1 MKRAVWSS
9 VGLCVLCA
17 CCLGALLVV
26 PAARAAVLPS
36 STPDA
41 GVSFTD
47 GAVDAIATAPNGI
60 TYIGGDFT
68 HVRVDTGGGVALS
81 ATSGARDMRFPRVDG
96 DVWATVA
103 DGAGGFYIG
112 GYFSKVGSMARN
124 NIAHIL
130 ANGDV
135 DPTFDPNAN
144 DAVGVL
150 AISGSTVYVG
160 GYFTTIGGQSRNRI
174 AALDATSGAVM
185 AWDPN
190 ASLPAGSGDASV
202 AALVVSGSRVYVGGL
217 FSTIGGQARNSIAA
231 LDATSGAATAWNPNA
246 TWYGGPGCVEAL
258 AVSGS
263 TVYAGGYFYRIG
275 GQPRDCIAALDAS
288 SGLATPWN
296 LQIGEDGNGVL
307 ALAVSGSTVYIGG
320 DGYMQAAGTGGGSF
334 ALAVDATTGV
344 ATAWNPKVGLPGNDG
359 GAYVNTLV
367 VSGST
372 VYLGGAFTSI
382 GGQTRNR
389 IATVDA
395 TTGAATAWD
404 PNASG
409 AVYALAISGSTVYAG
424 GEFHSVGLVARN
436 HLAALDASGALTP
449 WDPSANNT
457 VRALAVSG
465 STVYAGGDFSSIGGQ
480 TRYGIAALDATS
492 GAVVAWDPHSTYAT
506 YTVGSVEALAVS
518 SSTIYAGGYFDTI
531 GGQSRNGIAAL
542 DASSGLATAWNPN
555 PGGTY
560 LSVDSFAVSGSIVYV
575 GGQFTSIGGQTRN
588 NIAALDASSGAATSW
603 NPNAGG
609 TSYPGVS
616 ALAVSGSTVYVGG
629 SFTSVGGQ
637 TRNNIAALDAG
648 SGAATNWNPG
658 ASDSGYPS
666 YDGVRA
672 LAVSG
677 STVYAGGYFDIIGGR
692 ARNNIAAL
700 DATSGAATTW
710 DPNASSTINYPYSSG
725 VNALAVSRWTIYAG
739 GYFPSISEQD
749 RQYLARFTLPRRIH
763 HKGHSVS
770 VRPAALL
777 AAHRRSTENA
787 GNTESIRSCTV
798 TL

>member
-1 MKRAVWSS
+1 MRRAVRSS
-9 VGLCVLCA
+9 VSLFVVCA
-17 CCLGALLVV
+17 CCLGVLVV
-26 PAARAAVLPS
+26 APAARAEVLPS
-36 STPDA
+36 SAPDA

-47 GAVDAIATAPNGI
+47 GTVDAIATAPNGI

-68 HVRVDTGGGVALS
+68 HVRIDTGGGVALS
-81 ATSGARDMRFPRVDG
+81 AASGARDVRFPRVDG
-96 DVWATVA
+96 EVWATVA
-103 DGAGGFYIG
+103 DGTGGFYIG
-112 GYFSKVGSMARN
+112 GSFAKVGSMTRN

-130 ANGDV
+130 VNGDV
-135 DPTFDPNAN
+135 DPAFDPNAN
-144 DAVGVL
+144 SDVWALAV
-150 AISGSTVYVG
+150 SGSTVYVG
-160 GYFTTIGGQSRNRI
+160 GYFTSIGGQTRNRI
-174 AALDATSGAVM
+174 AALDATSGAAM

-202 AALVVSGSRVYVGGL
+202 AALVVSGSRIYVGGK
-217 FSTIGGQARNSIAA
+217 FTSIGGQARNSIAA

-246 TWYGGPGCVEAL
+246 TWYGDPARVLAL

-275 GQPRDCIAALDAS
+275 GQPRDMVAALDAS

-320 DGYMQAAGTGGGSF
+320 NGDMQAAGTGWGSF
-334 ALAVDATTGV
+334 ALAVDATTGE
-344 ATAWNPKVGLPGNDG
+344 ATAWNPEVSLPGNDG

-389 IATVDA
+389 IAAVSA

-409 AVYALAISGSTVYAG
+409 AVYALAVSGPTVYAG
-424 GEFHSVGLVARN
+424 GEFRSVGLVARN
-436 HLAALDASGALTP
+436 HLAALDSSGALTA

-457 VRALAVSG
+457 VRALAGSG
-465 STVYAGGDFSSIGGQ
+465 STGFAGGDFTSIGGQ

-492 GAVVAWDPHSTYAT
+492 GAAAAWDPHSTYAT

-518 SSTIYAGGYFDTI
+518 GSTIYAGGYFDTI

-542 DASSGLATAWNPN
+542 DATSGLATAWNPN

-560 LSVDSFAVSGSIVYV
+560 LSVDSFAVSGSTVYV
-575 GGQFTSIGGQTRN
+575 GGQFTFIGGQTRN

-603 NPNAGG
+603 NPNARG

-629 SFTSVGGQ
+629 QFTSIGGQ
-637 TRNNIAALDAG
+637 ARNNIAALDAG
-648 SGAATNWNPG
+648 SGAATSWNPD
-658 ASDSGYPS
+658 ASDSAYPS

-672 LAVSG
+672 LVVSG
-677 STVYAGGYFDIIGGR
+677 STVYAGGWFDTIGGQT
-692 ARNNIAAL
+692 RNNIAAL
-700 DATSGAATTW
+700 DAASGVATTW
-710 DPNASSTINYPYSSG
+710 NPDASRDTDDPSLSV

-739 GYFPSISEQD
+739 GSFPSISEQG
-749 RQYLARFTLPRRIH
+749 RQYLARFVLRRRQIH
-763 HKGHSVS
+763 HKGHTVS
-770 VRPAALL
+770 AVAS
-777 AAHRRSTENA
+777 RRQRA
-787 GNTESIRSCTV
+787 GDKWGNLR
-798 TL
+798 